1 MSQYHYRNMMTI
13 FIHAYIHTN
22 IYIYSIIQNDL
33 NPGKFYFDPKLEK
46 KMLIRVWTM
55 NSICKTEYVC
65 VCVSTF
71 ICINITWATTVL
83 TADVWKAMTECKSS
97 FPFLENG
104 EEAAELR
111 SPENSVSPLLL
122 TCTYTT
128 QHNTTTQNQSINFQI
143 KAEMYCNET
152 EIDSENR
159 STWREELATDR
170 AAEAIAAEEN

>member
-1 MSQYHYRNMMTI
+1 
-13 FIHAYIHTN
+13 
-22 IYIYSIIQNDL
+22 
-33 NPGKFYFDPKLEK
+33 
-46 KMLIRVWTM
+46 
-55 NSICKTEYVC
+55 
-65 VCVSTF
+65 
-71 ICINITWATTVL
+71 
-83 TADVWKAMTECKSS
+83 MTECKSS

-104 EEAAELR
+104 KEAAELR

-143 KAEMYCNET
+143 KAEVYCNET

-170 AAEAIAAEEN
+170 AAEAIAAEENSAVCSSNGREERRGSEEERKKEW